1 LGQRLRTATPMADW
15 RSFPF
20 TVTDSAGH
28 QDGDLVLVNDTVG
41 FVHLG
46 KPQLD
51 HDGCVKDPPY
61 QLGDEAL
68 LIYHAEKC
76 WLDKDGNAALLGG
89 RAYWSGVN
97 GDPVTS
103 VWQSGYY
110 WIGIFVRAA
119 AAGDAEVYVDLKGDK
134 ATIGA

>member
-1 LGQRLRTATPMADW
+1 MADC

-20 TVTDSAGH
+20 TVTDTSGH
-28 QDGDLVLVNDTVG
+28 EDGDLVLVADTVG

-51 HDGCVKDPPY
+51 DHGCEKDPPY

-68 LIYHAEKC
+68 LVYHCEKY
-76 WLDKDGNAALLGG
+76 LADKDGNAALLGG
-89 RAYWSGVN
+89 RVYWSGVN

-103 VWQSGYY
+103 VWQTGYY

-119 AAGDAEVYVDLKGDK
+119 AAGAAEVYIDLKGDK